1 MNLMIQP
8 NQICLIV
15 KLYNNRPGLLPD
27 SNDNKT
33 KKTIKPNRPVYS
45 PPPPINIRF
54 IFIFLSDMSFY
65 IVSYLMNNIFFALN
79 HLFYV

>member
-45 PPPPINIRF
+45 PPINIRF
-54 IFIFLSDMSFY
+54 TFIFLSDMSF
-65 IVSYLMNNIFFALN
+65 
-79 HLFYV
+79 